1 MNKVL
6 CIVQARMGSTRLP
19 GKILKK
25 INDVTLLEYEIKRLR
40 KSKLIDKIVVATT
53 SNTEDDSTENFC
65 KEIGVDCFRGNDMN
79 VLDRYFKCSQ
89 KYPEYNTILRITG
102 DCPLVDEEVVDEVI
116 EFFNG
121 GKYDYA
127 SNIEF
132 GKHGY
137 PDGIN
142 AEILTRKALEKSWKD
157 AKLSS
162 EREHVTFYIRNNP
175 SLFKSGHISS
185 KEDLSYYR
193 LTVDNPEDFEVIKF
207 LMETVG
213 PDAPYKTY
221 VSTLDKNL
229 EIKKINSYL
238 KRYEGLK
245 KSIKND

>member
-1 MNKVL
+1 
-6 CIVQARMGSTRLP
+6 MGSTRLP
-19 GKILKK
+19 GKILKNVK
-25 INDVTLLEYEIKRLR
+25 DIPLLEHEINRLR

-53 SNTEDDSTENFC
+53 DCAEDNATEELC
-65 KEIGVDCFRGNDMN
+65 KKIGVDCFRGNDTD
-79 VLDRYFKCSQ
+79 VLDRYYKCSQ
-89 KYPEYNTILRITG
+89 KYPEYKTIIRITG
-102 DCPLVDEEVVDEVI
+102 DCPLIDEKVVDEVI
-116 EFFNG
+116 NFFNNG
-121 GKYDYA
+121 EYDYA

-157 AKLSS
+157 AKLKS
-162 EREHVTFYIRNNP
+162 EREHVTLYIRNNP

-185 KEDLSYYR
+185 KEDLSHYR

-213 PDAPYKTY
+213 TDAGYKTY
-221 VSTLDKNL
+221 VETLDKNPD
-229 EIKKINSYL
+229 IINKNAHI